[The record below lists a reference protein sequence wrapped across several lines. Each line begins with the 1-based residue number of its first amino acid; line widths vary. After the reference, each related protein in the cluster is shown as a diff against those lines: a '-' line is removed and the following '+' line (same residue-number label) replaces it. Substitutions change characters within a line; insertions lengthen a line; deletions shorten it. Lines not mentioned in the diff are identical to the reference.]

1 VAEEIAAVGVS
12 ERFGLDDR
20 LTEKNDFCQ
29 KGSFKFM
36 KTLDMTEGKPVKL
49 ILKFAIQ
56 LFIGML
62 LQQLYNITDTMIVG
76 YGFGENAVAAVGGT
90 SALYSVLMNF
100 ANGLNNGY
108 GIIISRAF
116 GGKDWKKLRQG
127 FAVMVILDVAI
138 TLVFS
143 GWTHLLSSSFSH
155 MAERPISP
163 PSQTSKS
170 PFLTVH
176 FSNSASVNNI
186 CFKSVSSNLF
196 QYKFNVVIYV

>member
-1 VAEEIAAVGVS
+1 MRLALCRIYPGRRKFFHGKSGRIKGTNGNVAEEIAAVGVS

-138 TLVFS
+138 TLVLTLVS
-143 GWTHLLSSSFSH
+143 LILL
-155 MAERPISP
+155 RPLLFWLD
-163 PSQTSKS
+163 T
-170 PFLTVH
+170 LT
-176 FSNSASVNNI
+176 FI
-186 CFKSVSSNLF
+186 IIFP
-196 QYKFNVVIYV
+196 YG

>member
-1 VAEEIAAVGVS
+1 MAEEIAAVGVS

-49 ILKFAIQ
+49 ILKFAIP

-138 TLVFS
+138 TLVLTLVS
-143 GWTHLLSSSFSH
+143 LILL
-155 MAERPISP
+155 RP
-163 PSQTSKS
+163 
-170 PFLTVH
+170 L
-176 FSNSASVNNI
+176 
-186 CFKSVSSNLF
+186 LF
-196 QYKFNVVIYV
+196 WLDTPTFIIIFPYG